1 MPRFTTSIVVLA
13 AVLLVNGCSALPSL
27 SPSAD
32 AATPEAQTPS
42 PAVSPATPVAPA
54 VVASMPTSCEQLA
67 TIDAVSGVDGPT
79 WRVADTD
86 PGTSLL
92 PGPVARDTVH
102 RASERLE
109 CLWWPP
115 AATEAYL
122 AMTVYQLDATDR
134 NQLIAALRATEEYVA
149 LDSGISGS
157 VAFSYVEEGAEIVR
171 NVVYVFTGAL
181 WFTGVSVGPSMDRI
195 SSLVVDAARRST
207 LSGQS

>member
-1 MPRFTTSIVVLA
+1 M
-13 AVLLVNGCSALPSL
+13 
-27 SPSAD
+27 
-32 AATPEAQTPS
+32 
-42 PAVSPATPVAPA
+42 
-54 VVASMPTSCEQLA
+54 
-67 TIDAVSGVDGPT
+67 
-79 WRVADTD
+79 
-86 PGTSLL
+86 
-92 PGPVARDTVH
+92 ARDTVH

-171 NVVYVFTGAL
+171 NVVYVFTGDL

-195 SSLVVDAARRST
+195 SSLVVDAARRNT